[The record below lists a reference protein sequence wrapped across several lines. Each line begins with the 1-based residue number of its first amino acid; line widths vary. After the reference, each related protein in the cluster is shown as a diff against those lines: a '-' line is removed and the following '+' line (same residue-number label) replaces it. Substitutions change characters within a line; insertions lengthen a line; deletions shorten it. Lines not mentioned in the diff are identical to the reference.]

1 MAFASGPGKV
11 LSVNEEVTFGTLVA
25 AGGVSL
31 DRTSSTVDL
40 TKDKY
45 TSAAIRSDYQIAVSR
60 HGMQKAGGDISGELN
75 PGLYTRLIQAHVR
88 RDFVA
93 GATTG
98 AVATISTTNTTFHR
112 SAGSFFTNGF
122 KVGSVVAAT
131 GFTTGGSAVN
141 SKRVILTGVT
151 ASDLTCLNMD
161 GTATTFGTIAAGD
174 TVTISE
180 IGNVTYMPASSH
192 TDKSFSIEH
201 WYSDI
206 TQSEPF
212 VGCKINTMDVTVPTT
227 GLIGVKFGVLG
238 QKLTSRPTTQ
248 QLTSP
253 STPTVGRG
261 LVSASGLILVQGA
274 AVGYLNSI
282 NFQTSNQQSV
292 DGVVGSNY
300 TPFVWQG
307 TFIGSGSLTAFF
319 QDATFRDYFVDETEI
334 SIIVLLTDRSG
345 TSAEFLCASMP
356 RVKINGA
363 TKDDK
368 QSGGLKLTGNFEFL
382 RNTSGG
388 SGTNSEDTTIRW
400 QSSL

>member
-238 QKLTSRPTTQ
+238 QKLVRARPTTQ

-282 NFQTSNQQSV
+282 NFHHEQS
-292 DGVVGSNY
+292 
-300 TPFVWQG
+300 
-307 TFIGSGSLTAFF
+307 A
-319 QDATFRDYFVDETEI
+319 I
-334 SIIVLLTDRSG
+334 SRRRRRLELHAVRVAG
-345 TSAEFLCASMP
+345 HVASDQV
-356 RVKINGA
+356 R
-363 TKDDK
+363 
-368 QSGGLKLTGNFEFL
+368 
-382 RNTSGG
+382 
-388 SGTNSEDTTIRW
+388 
-400 QSSL
+400 

>member
-31 DRTSSTVDL
+31 DRTSSTVEL

-60 HGMQKAGGDISGELN
+60 HGMQKVGGDISGELN
-75 PGLYTRLIQAHVR
+75 PGAYTRLIQAHLR
-88 RDFVA
+88 RDFAA

-112 SAGSFFTNGF
+112 SAGSFLSNGF

-131 GFTTGGSAVN
+131 GFTTGGTAVN
-141 SKRVILTGVT
+141 SKRVIITAVT
-151 ASDLTCLNMD
+151 ATDITVVNMD
-161 GTATTFGTIAAGD
+161 GTATAFGVIAAGD
-174 TVTISE
+174 TVTLAE
-180 IGNVTYMPASSH
+180 IGTLTYMPATGH

-201 WYSDI
+201 YYSDI
-206 TQSEPF
+206 TQSEAF
-212 VGCKINTMDVTVPTT
+212 NGCKINTMDVTVPTT
-227 GLIGVKFGVLG
+227 GLVTCKFGVLG
-238 QKLTSRPTTQ
+238 QKLTRNTSQ

-274 AVGYLNSI
+274 AAGYINTLNFTT
-282 NFQTSNQQSV
+282 NNQMAV

-300 TPFVWQG
+300 TPFVWPG
-307 TFIGSGSLTAFF
+307 SMLGSGSFTAFF
-319 QDATFRDYFVDETEI
+319 QDATYRDYFVDETEI
-334 SIIVLLTDRSG
+334 AIILLLTDRSG
-345 TSAEFLCASMP
+345 TSAEFMAASMP
-356 RVKINGA
+356 RVKVNA
-363 TKDDK
+363 ASKDDK
-368 QSGGLKLTGNFEFL
+368 QTGGLKLTGQFEFL

-388 SGTNSEDTTIRW
+388 SGINSEDTTIRW
-400 QSSL
+400 QSSI